1 MNFHVFI
8 YLFFLYFS
16 CISNV
21 VFSVARFILNSS
33 DEDKN
38 NYLRTVY
45 TMLYKDK
52 LILEMVYLFFVF
64 FDAMNT
70 TIGHWSMQKGSW

>member
-1 MNFHVFI
+1 MKE
-8 YLFFLYFS
+8 FS
-16 CISNV
+16 CISRV
-21 VFSVARFILNSS
+21 IFSVAKFILNSS

-45 TMLYKDK
+45 TMLYRDK

-64 FDAMNT
+64 FDTMNT